1 MRKTSHR
8 EETKRNQ
15 QETVRLTFLGSG
27 TSHGVPVI
35 GCHCVTC
42 SSPNP
47 KDNRTNASLLIE
59 RRGKNILID
68 CGRDFRVQAIR
79 EDIRRLD
86 HLFLTHTH
94 FDHVAGID
102 DLRVYN
108 YRQSEPIP
116 IYGKEGHLR
125 YLEKYIFHYL
135 FDDGI
140 QKGGGVS
147 HLEPIPLNG
156 PLKIDGLLFEPIT
169 VFHGRLKIYGYR
181 FGACAYIS
189 DVSFIPDETLEKL
202 EDLEI
207 LIIDALRFR
216 SHPTHFN
223 FEQAL
228 EIAIRLK
235 PSRTYLTHM
244 CHDILH
250 DEVEQG
256 LQNPSS
262 GYSSTLPVYL
272 AYDGL
277 SLKLAD

>member
-1 MRKTSHR
+1 M
-8 EETKRNQ
+8 
-15 QETVRLTFLGSG
+15 
-27 TSHGVPVI
+27 I
-35 GCHCVTC
+35 GCHCATC

-59 RRGKNILID
+59 RKGKNILID
-68 CGRDFRVQAIR
+68 CGRDFRAQAIR
-79 EDIRRLD
+79 EDIRRVD

-108 YRQSEPIP
+108 HRQSGPIP
-116 IYGKEGHLR
+116 IYGRDEHLR
-125 YLEKYIFHYL
+125 YLKRYIYHYL

-147 HLEPIPLNG
+147 RLEPIPLDG
-156 PLKIDGLLFEPIT
+156 SIEIDGLVFEPIK
-169 VFHGRLKIYGYR
+169 VYHGRLEINGYR
-181 FGACAYIS
+181 FGRCAYIS
-189 DVSFIPDETLEKL
+189 DVSFIPEETMERLK
-202 EDLEI
+202 DLEI
-207 LIIDALRFR
+207 LIVDALRFR

-228 EIAIRLK
+228 RIVARLE
-235 PSRTYLTHM
+235 PAQTYLTHM

-256 LQNPSS
+256 LRNPAS
-262 GYSSTLPVYL
+262 GYASQWAVNL

-277 SLKLAD
+277 SLVIAD